1 MLDIKFIRN
10 NPEVVRKAIQNKNI
24 NLDLDK
30 LLAIDARRRELMES
44 SETLKAE
51 QNRKSNIGK
60 GLLPGGDSAE
70 GGDIR
75 KRSGIYK
82 SPQFDIEELKTL
94 KEKFKVMEHELTCVE
109 EEFNQLMMQA
119 PNIPSDDTPIGSD
132 ESGNKIL
139 RQWGE
144 IPKFRFKPKEHWELG
159 QELDVIDVER
169 AAKVSG
175 ARFAYRKGD
184 IALLEFAIIQYTFS
198 IFTNEK
204 MLKKILKKAK
214 LDLSSK
220 PFRPILPPVM
230 IKPDV
235 FQKMDRLEPKEER
248 YYIPSDDSYLI
259 GSAEHT
265 IGAMHMDE
273 TFKEEDLPIRYIGF
287 STAFRRE
294 AGSYGKDMKG
304 LIRMHQFDKLEI
316 ESFTL
321 PECSRKEQN
330 FIIAIIEHMI
340 QELKLPYQVL
350 IMCTGD
356 MGKQDAR
363 HIDIEIWMP
372 GQNKYRETHTSDLM
386 TDFQAR
392 RLSTRVKRNNGETQY
407 VHMNDATAFAL
418 SRAVVAIMENYQTEK
433 GAIEVPKALQ
443 KYMSGIKEIKKLR
456 N

>member
-10 NPEVVRKAIQNKNI
+10 NSEVVRKAIQNKNI

-30 LLAIDARRRELMES
+30 LLATDARRRELIES

-51 QNRKSNIGK
+51 QNRKSK
-60 GLLPGGDSAE
+60 GPG
-70 GGDIR
+70 
-75 KRSGIYK
+75 
-82 SPQFDIEELKTL
+82 FDVEELKSL
-94 KEKFKVMEHELTCVE
+94 KEKFKVMEHELACVE
-109 EEFNQLMMQA
+109 EEFSQLMLQV
-119 PNIPSDDTPIGSD
+119 PNIPSDDTPIGHD
-132 ESGNKIL
+132 ESDNKVL
-139 RQWGE
+139 RQWGK
-144 IPKFRFKPKEHWELG
+144 PRKFSAEGGFASGGDFKPKEHWELG
-159 QELDVIDVER
+159 QGLDVIDVER

-175 ARFAYRKGD
+175 ARFAYRKGAV
-184 IALLEFAIIQYTFS
+184 ALLEFAIIQYTLS
-198 IFTNEK
+198 VLTNEK
-204 MLKKILKKAK
+204 ILKKIIKKAK
-214 LDLSSK
+214 LDLPSK

-248 YYIPSDDSYLI
+248 YYIPSDDIYLV

-273 TFKEEDLPIRYIGF
+273 IFKEEDMPIRYIGF

-294 AGSYGKDMKG
+294 AGSYGQDTKG

-321 PECSRKEQN
+321 QEDSQKEQD
-330 FIIAIIEHMI
+330 FIVAVIEYMV
-340 QELKLPYQVL
+340 QELKLPYRVL

-372 GQNKYRETHTSDLM
+372 GQNQYRETHTSDLM
-386 TDFQAR
+386 TDFQSR
-392 RLSTRVKRNNGETQY
+392 RLNTRVKRNNGETQY

-418 SRAVVAIMENYQTEK
+418 SRAVVAIMENYQTKK
-433 GAIEVPKALQ
+433 GTIEIPKVLR
-443 KYMSGIKEIKKLR
+443 KYMPGSEISRKK
-456 N
+456 

>member
-1 MLDIKFIRN
+1 MLDIKFIREN
-10 NPEVVRKAIQNKNI
+10 TEVVRRAIQNKKV

-30 LLAIDARRRELMES
+30 LLALDARRRELIES
-44 SETLKAE
+44 SEALKAE
-51 QNRKSNIGK
+51 QNKKSK
-60 GLLPGGDSAE
+60 GPG
-70 GGDIR
+70 
-75 KRSGIYK
+75 
-82 SPQFDIEELKTL
+82 FNIEELKSL
-94 KEKFKVMEHELTCVE
+94 KERFKVMEHELNCVE
-109 EEFNQLMMQA
+109 EEFGQLMLQV
-119 PNIPSDDTPIGSD
+119 PNIPTDDTPIGLD

-139 RQWGE
+139 RQWEE
-144 IPKFRFKPKEHWELG
+144 IPKFDFRPKEHWELG
-159 QELDVIDVER
+159 QELDVIDIER

-175 ARFAYRKGD
+175 ARFAYRKG
-184 IALLEFAIIQYTFS
+184 ALPLLEFAIIQYTFS
-198 IFTNEK
+198 VLTNEK
-204 MLKKILKKAK
+204 ILKKIIKKAK
-214 LDLSSK
+214 LDISSK
-220 PFRPILPPVM
+220 PFRPIIPPVM

-248 YYIPSDDSYLI
+248 YHIPSDDIYLI

-273 TFKEEDLPIRYIGF
+273 TFKEEELPIRYIGF

-321 PECSRKEQN
+321 SENSRKEQD
-330 FIIAIIEHMI
+330 FIVTILEHMV

-392 RLSTRVKRNNGETQY
+392 RLNTRVKRGNGETQY

-418 SRAVVAIMENYQTEK
+418 SRTVVAIMENYQTEK
-433 GAIEVPKALQ
+433 GTIVIPKVLR
-443 KYMSGIKEIKKLR
+443 KYMGGLKEIK
-456 N
+456 

>member
-1 MLDIKFIRN
+1 MLDIKFIRQN
-10 NPEVVRKAIQNKNI
+10 KEIVKNTIRNKNI

-30 LLAIDARRRELMES
+30 LIAADERRRHVLVELEQ
-44 SETLKAE
+44 LRAE
-51 QNRKSNIGK
+51 QN
-60 GLLPGGDSAE
+60 
-70 GGDIR
+70 
-75 KRSGIYK
+75 KRSKGPQ
-82 SPQFDIEELKTL
+82 SPKDLDELRGMKEKIKLLEKELKIV
-94 KEKFKVMEHELTCVE
+94 EDEFNELTLQV
-109 EEFNQLMMQA
+109 
-119 PNIPSDDTPIGSD
+119 PNIPSEDTPIGKD
-132 ESGNKIL
+132 ESENKVL
-139 RQWGE
+139 RQVGK
-144 IPKFRFKPKEHWELG
+144 IPQFNFKPKEHWELG
-159 QELDVIDVER
+159 KELDVIDTER

-175 ARFAYRKGD
+175 ARFAYRKG
-184 IALLEFAIIQYTFS
+184 AVVLLELAIIQYTFS
-198 IFTNEK
+198 ILTNEK
-204 MLKKILKKAK
+204 VLKNILKKAK
-214 LDLSSK
+214 LNLSSK

-230 IKPDV
+230 IRPDV

-248 YYIPSDDSYLI
+248 YYVQSDDIYLV

-287 STAFRRE
+287 SVAFRRE

-321 PECSRKEQN
+321 PENSQKEQD
-330 FIIAIIEHMI
+330 FIVATIEHMI
-340 QELKLPYQVL
+340 QTLELPYQVL

-392 RLSTRVKRNNGETQY
+392 RLNTKVKRINGELQY

-418 SRAVVAIMENYQTEK
+418 SRIVVAIMENYQTEK
-433 GAIEVPKALQ
+433 GTIKIPNILQ
-443 KYMSGIKEIKKLR
+443 KYMNGLKEIK
-456 N
+456 

>member
-1 MLDIKFIRN
+1 MLDIKFIRQ
-10 NPEVVRKAIQNKNI
+10 NPEVVKKAIKNKNVD
-24 NLDLDK
+24 LDLDK
-30 LLAIDARRRELMES
+30 LLALDVRRRELIES
-44 SETLKAE
+44 SEALKAE
-51 QNRKSNIGK
+51 QNKKSK
-60 GLLPGGDSAE
+60 G
-70 GGDIR
+70 
-75 KRSGIYK
+75 
-82 SPQFDIEELKTL
+82 PQFNVDELKSL
-94 KEKFKVMEHELTCVE
+94 KEKFKVLEGELSCVE
-109 EEFNQLMMQA
+109 EEFVQLMLQI
-119 PNIPSDDTPIGSD
+119 PNIPSDDTPIGPD
-132 ESGNKIL
+132 ETHNEVL
-139 RQWGE
+139 RKWGE
-144 IPKFRFKPKEHWELG
+144 IPAFRFRPKEHWELG
-159 QELDVIDVER
+159 QELDVIDMER
-169 AAKVSG
+169 ASKVSG
-175 ARFAYRKGD
+175 ARFAYRKG
-184 IALLEFAIIQYTFS
+184 AVVLLEMAVIQYTFS
-198 IFTNEK
+198 VLTDEK
-204 MLKKILKKAK
+204 IVKKIAKKVK
-214 LDLSSK
+214 LDISAK
-220 PFRPILPPVM
+220 PFRPVLPPVM

-248 YYIPSDDSYLI
+248 YYIPSDDIFLV

-265 IGAMHMDE
+265 IGAMHMGE
-273 TFKEEDLPIRYIGF
+273 TFKEEDMPVRYIGL

-321 PECSRKEQN
+321 PEDSQKEQEL
-330 FIIAIIEHMI
+330 IVAIIEYMV

-392 RLSTRVKRNNGETQY
+392 RLNTRVKRDNGETQY

-433 GAIEVPKALQ
+433 GTIQIPKVLQ
-443 KYMSGIKEIKKLR
+443 KHMGNLKEIK

>member
-1 MLDIKFIRN
+1 MLDIKFIRQN
-10 NPEVVRKAIQNKNI
+10 QEVVRKAIQNKNVD
-24 NLDLDK
+24 LDLDK
-30 LLAIDARRRELMES
+30 LLALDGRRRELIES

-51 QNRKSNIGK
+51 QNRKSK
-60 GLLPGGDSAE
+60 G
-70 GGDIR
+70 
-75 KRSGIYK
+75 
-82 SPQFDIEELKTL
+82 PQFDVEELKAL
-94 KEKFKVMEHELTCVE
+94 KEKFKVMEHELACVE
-109 EEFNQLMMQA
+109 EEFSQLMLQV
-119 PNIPSDDTPIGSD
+119 PNIPTDDTPIGPD

-144 IPKFRFKPKEHWELG
+144 VPKFDFNPKEHWELG
-159 QELDVIDVER
+159 QELDVIDMER

-184 IALLEFAIIQYTFS
+184 VALLEFAIIQYTLS
-198 IFTNEK
+198 VLTNEK
-204 MLKKILKKAK
+204 ILKKILKKAK

-220 PFRPILPPVM
+220 PFRPLLPPVM

-248 YYIPSDDSYLI
+248 YHIPSDDIYLV

-273 TFKEEDLPIRYIGF
+273 TFKEDELPLRYIGF

-321 PECSRKEQN
+321 PEDSQKEQD
-330 FIIAIIEHMI
+330 FIVAVIEYMV

-392 RLSTRVKRNNGETQY
+392 RLNTRVKRTSGETQH

-418 SRAVVAIMENYQTEK
+418 SRAVVAIMENYQTSK
-433 GAIEVPKALQ
+433 GTIIVPKALQ
-443 KYMSGIKEIKKLR
+443 KYMGGVKEIK
-456 N
+456 

>member
-10 NPEVVRKAIQNKNI
+10 NSEIVRKAIQNKNI
-24 NLDLDK
+24 DLDLDK
-30 LLAIDARRRELMES
+30 LLALDARRRELIES
-44 SETLKAE
+44 SETVKAE
-51 QNRKSNIGK
+51 QNKKSK
-60 GLLPGGDSAE
+60 GPG
-70 GGDIR
+70 
-75 KRSGIYK
+75 
-82 SPQFDIEELKTL
+82 FNVEELKAL

-109 EEFNQLMMQA
+109 EEFSQLMLRV
-119 PNIPSDDTPIGSD
+119 PNIPSDDTPVGKD
-132 ESGNKIL
+132 ESENKVL

-144 IPKFRFKPKEHWELG
+144 ISKFNFQPKEHWELG
-159 QELDVIDVER
+159 QELDVIDIER

-184 IALLEFAIIQYTFS
+184 IALLEFALIQYTLS
-198 IFTNEK
+198 VLTNEK
-204 MLKKILKKAK
+204 ILKKILKKAK

-235 FQKMDRLEPKEER
+235 FQKMDRLEPREER
-248 YYIPSDDSYLI
+248 YHILSDDIYLV

-273 TFKEEDLPIRYIGF
+273 TFKEDELPVRYIGF

-321 PECSRKEQN
+321 PEDSQKEQD
-330 FIIAIIEHMI
+330 FIVAVIEYMV
-340 QELKLPYQVL
+340 QELKLPYRVL

-392 RLSTRVKRNNGETQY
+392 RLNTRVKRTSGETQY

-418 SRAVVAIMENYQTEK
+418 SRAVVAIMENYQTPK
-433 GAIEVPKALQ
+433 GTVVVPKVLR
-443 KYMSGIKEIKKLR
+443 KYMGGIKEIK
-456 N
+456 

>member
-10 NPEVVRKAIQNKNI
+10 NSEVVRKAIQKKNVD
-24 NLDLDK
+24 LDLDK
-30 LLAIDARRRELMES
+30 LLALDARRRELIES

-51 QNRKSNIGK
+51 QNRKSK
-60 GLLPGGDSAE
+60 GPG
-70 GGDIR
+70 
-75 KRSGIYK
+75 
-82 SPQFDIEELKTL
+82 FDVEELKSL
-94 KEKFKVMEHELTCVE
+94 KEKFKVMEHELACVE
-109 EEFNQLMMQA
+109 EEFSQLMLQV
-119 PNIPSDDTPIGSD
+119 PNIPTDDTPIGPD

-144 IPKFRFKPKEHWELG
+144 VPKFGFNPKEHWELG
-159 QELDVIDVER
+159 QELDVIDMER

-184 IALLEFAIIQYTFS
+184 VALLEFAIIQYTLS
-198 IFTNEK
+198 VLTNEK
-204 MLKKILKKAK
+204 ILKKILKKAK

-220 PFRPILPPVM
+220 PFRPLLPPVM

-248 YYIPSDDSYLI
+248 YHIPSDDIYLV

-273 TFKEEDLPIRYIGF
+273 TFKEDELPIRYIGF

-321 PECSRKEQN
+321 PEDSQKEQD
-330 FIIAIIEHMI
+330 FIVAVIEYMV
-340 QELKLPYQVL
+340 QELKLP
-350 IMCTGD
+350 
-356 MGKQDAR
+356 R
-363 HIDIEIWMP
+363 
-372 GQNKYRETHTSDLM
+372 
-386 TDFQAR
+386 
-392 RLSTRVKRNNGETQY
+392 
-407 VHMNDATAFAL
+407 
-418 SRAVVAIMENYQTEK
+418 
-433 GAIEVPKALQ
+433 
-443 KYMSGIKEIKKLR
+443 
-456 N
+456 